1 MFNNNLLMG
10 AAAATRGESL
20 VSVGN
25 SALFD
30 DGNSESLSRTPSSAG
45 NLRKSTLSLWAY
57 RGDSGTGEFKL
68 WSAISRSNFD
78 MVAFTGNE
86 LGIEINTASSSTNSL
101 RSNALFR
108 DQGWYHI
115 VVVWDSDNST
125 TTNRIRAWVNGK
137 RITSWR
143 VSAFP
148 GSAGVDSL
156 TNSTVLHTLGAKA
169 NVSQYFDGYL
179 AESVLINGSA
189 LEPTSFAEYD
199 PTGTF
204 WVPKSPAVIKA
215 LTFGSTGFYL
225 DNATNAQTDAGSEGN
240 NFTNNNTVLT
250 SSHTCTNMF
259 NLFNSFDHTTGA
271 NFVLS
276 NGNQTADADATNKWG
291 TCTLP
296 VKTGKWFAVAT
307 TTDANS

>member
-1 MFNNNLLMG
+1 MSKNNYDQFNLPPTGPNLCDFYGQYIGFGGGGPTGVQLTSI
-10 AAAATRGESL
+10 AK
-20 VSVGN
+20 

-30 DGNSESLSRTPSSAG
+30 SANSEYLSITPSGAG
-45 NLRKSTLSLWAY
+45 NLRKWTLSLWAY
-57 RGDSGTGEFKL
+57 RTDFGTGEFKL
-68 WSAISRSNFD
+68 WSAISSSNFD

-125 TTNRIRAWVNGK
+125 ATNRIRAWVNGK

-179 AESVLINGSA
+179 AESVSL
-189 LEPTSFAEYD
+189 
-199 PTGTF
+199 
-204 WVPKSPAVIKA
+204 
-215 LTFGSTGFYL
+215 
-225 DNATNAQTDAGSEGN
+225 
-240 NFTNNNTVLT
+240 
-250 SSHTCTNMF
+250 
-259 NLFNSFDHTTGA
+259 NL
-271 NFVLS
+271 
-276 NGNQTADADATNKWG
+276 
-291 TCTLP
+291 
-296 VKTGKWFAVAT
+296 
-307 TTDANS
+307 